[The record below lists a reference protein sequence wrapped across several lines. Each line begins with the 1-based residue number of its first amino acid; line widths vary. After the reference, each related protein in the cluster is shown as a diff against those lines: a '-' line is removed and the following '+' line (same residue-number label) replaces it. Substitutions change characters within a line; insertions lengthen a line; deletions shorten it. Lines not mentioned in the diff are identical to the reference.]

1 MLHFYGP
8 VIIAEKACLVT
19 GDLIVV
25 VVTWWKTYI
34 TVQDVRKHKTSAP
47 LAVFLFR
54 DGQSQ
59 DLVIGSLVRLIREFY
74 REPLFFVRW
83 KPVLLMIEEYH
94 DLIDVDCLRSIL
106 FLNVFAFAAWA
117 TGVSSA
123 HFLVVENGWLT
134 KL

>member
-1 MLHFYGP
+1 MSIQIQTFGP

-54 DGQSQ
+54 DGQPYTYE
-59 DLVIGSLVRLIREFY
+59 LWFLI
-74 REPLFFVRW
+74 
-83 KPVLLMIEEYH
+83 
-94 DLIDVDCLRSIL
+94 
-106 FLNVFAFAAWA
+106 A
-117 TGVSSA
+117 
-123 HFLVVENGWLT
+123 
-134 KL
+134 